1 MDSAGE
7 LRNAECG
14 MRNHEGEQPRA
25 VPNTREPIPH
35 SAFRIPHSL
44 NIRRAEPVARYTSFR
59 VGGPADF
66 LARPATAAELREA
79 LAWAGD
85 AVLPV
90 TVIGGGSNLLVG
102 DRGVRG
108 LVIVYHNE
116 REPIEAVE
124 EGDTIRVSAP
134 AQVGLSRLGRYC
146 CQRGWAGLD
155 WAVGLPGTVGGS
167 VANNAGA
174 HGTEMIDNL
183 ETVTVLAPDAALAT
197 HEAGWLQARYR
208 HTILRSPDPDER
220 PRGTVVVSAGLRLRR
235 GDRAALLALADEHA
249 EWRKVHQ
256 PRKPCAGSIFKNP
269 EGTYAGLL
277 IEEAGL
283 KGYRVGGAQISP
295 QHANFIV
302 NVGGATGAD
311 VLALIREAQ
320 RVVREARGIALETEV
335 EFIGDWANAECGVR
349 NAE

>member
-1 MDSAGE
+1 
-7 LRNAECG
+7 
-14 MRNHEGEQPRA
+14 MRNRFAGIGHGPRLLPL
-25 VPNTREPIPH
+25 VIPH

-44 NIRRAEPVARYTSFR
+44 KLLRNEQVARYTSFR
-59 VGGPADF
+59 VGGPAEY
-66 LARPATAAELREA
+66 LARPANASELRA
-79 LAWAGD
+79 ARAWAGD
-85 AVLPV
+85 A
-90 TVIGGGSNLLVG
+90 G
-102 DRGVRG
+102 
-108 LVIVYHNE
+108 
-116 REPIEAVE
+116 
-124 EGDTIRVSAP
+124 
-134 AQVGLSRLGRYC
+134 
-146 CQRGWAGLD
+146 
-155 WAVGLPGTVGGS
+155 
-167 VANNAGA
+167 
-174 HGTEMIDNL
+174 
-183 ETVTVLAPDAALAT
+183 
-197 HEAGWLQARYR
+197 LQARYR
-208 HTILRSPDPDER
+208 HTILRSPDPAER

-249 EWRKVHQ
+249 QWRKVHQ

-320 RVVREARGIALETEV
+320 RVVREARGVALETEV
-335 EFIGDWANAECGVR
+335 EFIGDWANADCGVR